1 MDEITHVINKTIIMD
16 LRLTEFLL
24 LTFSL
29 FLVGEVLGL
38 F

>member
-1 MDEITHVINKTIIMD
+1 MNLTKKTIMD

-24 LTFSL
+24 LIFSV
-29 FLVGEVLGL
+29 FLVGEILGL

>member
-1 MDEITHVINKTIIMD
+1 MNLTKEAIMD

-24 LTFSL
+24 LIFSV
-29 FLVGEVLGL
+29 FLVGEILGL

>member
-1 MDEITHVINKTIIMD
+1 MNFTKKAIMD

-24 LTFSL
+24 LIFSV
-29 FLVGEVLGL
+29 FLVGEILGL

>member
-1 MDEITHVINKTIIMD
+1 MNLTKKAIMD

-24 LTFSL
+24 LIFSV
-29 FLVGEVLGL
+29 FLVGEILGL

>member
-1 MDEITHVINKTIIMD
+1 MTMD

-24 LTFSL
+24 LIFSV
-29 FLVGEVLGL
+29 FFVGEVLGL